1 MNKQLTA
8 IEPLMCNRVDY
19 APGDDFEASAED
31 AHTLIT
37 LGRAKLRYASKDMK
51 SEDADA
57 DGKKRGRY
65 TRRDMQAQ
73 S

>member
-37 LGRAKLRYASKDMK
+37 LGRAKLRYDTKDMK
-51 SEDADA
+51 SED
-57 DGKKRGRY
+57 DGKKRRY